1 MSGWD
6 ATRQGNFGAWLFGI
20 LQDEVGEKH
29 FAAFAGAVSR
39 YAERVDPKRGP
50 YLTWLAWL
58 CYAAKPYQAEEAVR
72 EGRREVEK
80 RKAEDHEGMQPD
92 EQGPR
97 NAG

>member
-6 ATRQGNFGAWLFGI
+6 ATRQRNFGAWLFGI
-20 LQDEVGEKH
+20 LQDEVGEKY

-58 CYAAKPYQAEEAVR
+58 CFAAKPYQAEEAIRAARKAVL
-72 EGRREVEK
+72 ERREEEK
-80 RKAEDHEGMQPD
+80 FTKDIPF
-92 EQGPR
+92 
-97 NAG
+97 